1 VRDET
6 LFLSTLPVIDQVTR
20 QVCRRH
26 RMTGTE
32 AEDFAS
38 DVRLHFL
45 QHDCQVLRRF
55 EGRSRLTTYINVVIQ
70 RLYLDYR
77 NRQWG
82 RWRPSAEAKRLG
94 PTAILF
100 ERYITRDGWTC
111 AQAIEMLKVNHHVA
125 AQEIDLL
132 VARLSP
138 SASGRE
144 SVSELEADK
153 VEGPSRADANVVRA
167 EYDFLAKRIHLA
179 FDRARRE
186 LSAEDAL
193 VLKMRFEDGLA
204 VVDIARALHRDQKRL
219 YRTIERILT
228 RLRKSLEAEGISR
241 AEVATLLAD
250 RFPASAE
257 PEPPSQLVRLAAPG
271 DRRLNARASGR

>member
-1 VRDET
+1 
-6 LFLSTLPVIDQVTR
+6 
-20 QVCRRH
+20 
-26 RMTGTE
+26 MTGTE

-70 RLYLDYR
+70 RLYFDYR

-100 ERYITRDGWTC
+100 ERYVTRDRWTC
-111 AQAIEMLKVNHHVA
+111 AQAIEMLKVSHNVGA
-125 AQEIDLL
+125 REIELL
-132 VARLSP
+132 LTRLS
-138 SASGRE
+138 SRACGRE

-153 VEGPSRADANVVRA
+153 IEGPSRADANVVRA

-179 FDRARRE
+179 FDRARQG

-219 YRTIERILT
+219 YRTIEGILA
-228 RLRKSLEAEGISR
+228 RLRKSLEAEGISG
-241 AEVATLLAD
+241 AEVATMLAD
-250 RFPASAE
+250 GFSASAE
-257 PEPPSQLVRLAAPG
+257 PEPPARPVRLAGPG
-271 DRRLNARASGR
+271 DSRANTRASGR